1 MSAVGRFRGYRQR
14 AWPLFYSASTFS
26 SDPESYEGNRRQG
39 LLILRE
45 QADLIKE
52 LFEALKLKATARPT
66 KAAEIVC
73 GKALRR

>member
-1 MSAVGRFRGYRQR
+1 M
-14 AWPLFYSASTFS
+14 
-26 SDPESYEGNRRQG
+26 
-39 LLILRE
+39 ILRE

-73 GKALRR
+73 GKALRKEKLNIQRKG